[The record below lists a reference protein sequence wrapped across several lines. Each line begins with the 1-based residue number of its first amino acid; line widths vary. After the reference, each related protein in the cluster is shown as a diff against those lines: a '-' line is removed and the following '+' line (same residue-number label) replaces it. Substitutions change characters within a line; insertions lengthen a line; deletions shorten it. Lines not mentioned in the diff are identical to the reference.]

1 MKPRLY
7 IVTLAVDDLARSR
20 SFYQDGIGLGQ
31 GTDGG
36 DHVLFELQGEL
47 SLVLSERSDFN
58 RTAGQG
64 DETPTA
70 ASVSLSYQADNRQE
84 VDDLLQKAVEA
95 GGTLPSEPQAY
106 EWGYSGYFKDPDG
119 HLWEIVAFF
128 E

>member
-7 IVTLAVDDLARSR
+7 IVTLAVEDLARSR
-20 SFYQDGIGLGQ
+20 SFYQDGICLGQ
-31 GTDGG
+31 GTVGG
-36 DHVLFELQGEL
+36 DHVLFELQGEM
-47 SLVLSERSDFN
+47 SLVLFERAEFN
-58 RTAGQG
+58 KTAGQG

-70 ASVSLSYQADNRQE
+70 ASMSLSYQAADRQE
-84 VDDLLQKAVEA
+84 VDDLLRKAVDA